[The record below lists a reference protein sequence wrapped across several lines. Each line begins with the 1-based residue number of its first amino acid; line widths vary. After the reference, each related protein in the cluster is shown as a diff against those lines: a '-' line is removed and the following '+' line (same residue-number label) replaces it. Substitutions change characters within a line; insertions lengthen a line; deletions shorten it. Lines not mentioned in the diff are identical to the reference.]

1 MTSRSKTNLQA
12 DKAPPTTPQ
21 ENGCDGLLPHERA
34 QVPAN
39 AAEHR
44 PDPLIEQ
51 AHRDIERGLVD
62 TDMRATPGL
71 DADRRQQLLRRSSR
85 QSSEVARQ
93 SLPEGGGDPQTE
105 SSAPESASG
114 GSVDERVRSGAQ
126 RPASKAGYPTP
137 LQRSHMMKRV
147 ADVMTEEVQVIEPQQ
162 SLKRAA
168 EIMAK
173 LDVGSLP
180 VCNGSRLLGM
190 LTDRDIVVRGIASG
204 LDLETDCVSA
214 AMTEGVLY
222 CAPGQDIAEAL
233 QLMGNEQVRRLP
245 VIDAERRLV
254 GIVSLGD
261 LAVERPQDAG
271 TTVSEIS
278 HKDSAHRRI

>member
-1 MTSRSKTNLQA
+1 MTSRSKTNLQR
-12 DKAPPTTPQ
+12 DKASPTTTL
-21 ENGCDGLLPHERA
+21 EHGCDGLLPHERA
-34 QVPAN
+34 RVPAD

-44 PDPLIEQ
+44 PDPVIEQ
-51 AHRDIERGLVD
+51 AHRDMERGLVD

-71 DADRRQQLLRRSSR
+71 DAGRRRQLLRRSSR
-85 QSSEVARQ
+85 QSSEVARP
-93 SLPEGGGDPQTE
+93 SLQEGSSVPQTE
-105 SSAPESASG
+105 SSSPVSASG
-114 GSVDERVRSGAQ
+114 GSVDGRPRSAAQ
-126 RPASKAGYPTP
+126 RRASNAGYPTP
-137 LQRSHMMKRV
+137 LQRSHVMKRV

-173 LDVGSLP
+173 FDVGSLP

-204 LDLETDCVSA
+204 LNLETDCVSA
-214 AMTEGVLY
+214 AMTEDVLY
-222 CAPGQDIAEAL
+222 CSPGQDIAEAL
-233 QLMGNEQVRRLP
+233 HLMGNHQVRRLP
-245 VIDAERRLV
+245 VIDAERLLV

-261 LAVERPQDAG
+261 LAVERPQNAG

-278 HKDSAHRRI
+278 QKDSVPQRT

>member
-1 MTSRSKTNLQA
+1 MTARSKTNPQP
-12 DKAPPTTPQ
+12 DKASPTTTL
-21 ENGCDGLLPHERA
+21 EHGCDGLLPHERA
-34 QVPAN
+34 RVPAD
-39 AAEHR
+39 ATEHR
-44 PDPLIEQ
+44 PDPVIEQ

-71 DADRRQQLLRRSSR
+71 DAGRRRQLLRRSSR
-85 QSSEVARQ
+85 QSSEIARQ
-93 SLPEGGGDPQTE
+93 GLPEGGSGPQSE
-105 SSAPESASG
+105 RSAPASTSDGSAG
-114 GSVDERVRSGAQ
+114 ERVRSATQ
-126 RPASKAGYPTP
+126 RRTPKAEYPTP
-137 LQRSHMMKRV
+137 LPRSPLMKRV

-168 EIMAK
+168 QIMAK

-180 VCNGSRLLGM
+180 VCNGPQLLGM

-204 LDLETDCVSA
+204 LDLETDCVAA
-214 AMTEGVLY
+214 AMTEHVLY
-222 CAPGQDIAEAL
+222 CSPGQDIAEAL
-233 QLMGNEQVRRLP
+233 HLMGNQQVRRLP

-278 HKDSAHRRI
+278 QKDLAARRN

>member
-1 MTSRSKTNLQA
+1 MNLQP
-12 DKAPPTTPQ
+12 DKASSATTP
-21 ENGCDGLLPHERA
+21 ESGCDGLLPHERA
-34 QVPAN
+34 QVPADAN
-39 AAEHR
+39 EHR
-44 PDPLIEQ
+44 ADPVIEQ
-51 AHRDIERGLVD
+51 AHRDIDRGLVD

-71 DADRRQQLLRRSSR
+71 DAGRRQQLLRRSSR

-93 SLPEGGGDPQTE
+93 SLAKGGSDLQTE
-105 SSAPESASG
+105 SSALESASG
-114 GSVDERVRSGAQ
+114 GSADARVRTAAQ
-126 RPASKAGYPTP
+126 RRASRAGHPTP

-147 ADVMTEEVQVIEPQQ
+147 ADVMTEEVRVIEPQQ

-180 VCNGSRLLGM
+180 VCNGKRLLGM

-204 LDLETDCVSA
+204 LNLEMDCVSA
-214 AMTEGVLY
+214 AMTEAVLY
-222 CAPGQDIAEAL
+222 CSPGQDIAEAL
-233 QLMGNEQVRRLP
+233 HLMGNHQVRRLP

-261 LAVERPQDAG
+261 LAVETPQDAG

-278 HKDSAHRRI
+278 QKNSAPRRI